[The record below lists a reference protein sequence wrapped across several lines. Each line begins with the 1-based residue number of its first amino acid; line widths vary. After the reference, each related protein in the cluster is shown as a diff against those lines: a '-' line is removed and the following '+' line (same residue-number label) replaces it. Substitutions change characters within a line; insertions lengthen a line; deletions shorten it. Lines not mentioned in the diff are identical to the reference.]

1 MVAGESSGR
10 PSRLSRLTRHPC
22 EDQAAWE
29 DLPFTST
36 DARRRHTVRPDVA
49 LPLPEK
55 VSRSE
60 KRRGSSL
67 TDKSVRPSFSAAQR
81 KPSINDVARIAGVSY
96 QTVSRVINNASDVST
111 ETRQRV
117 LSVIQDVG
125 YRRNRMAT
133 ALVTNRSTGVG
144 IVTSDSP
151 RLGPIGTLV
160 ALEKEARL
168 KGYGTAVVT
177 VEEPYEGSVE
187 NALETLE
194 DVGVAGIIVIAPLL
208 SMATPVWNAKVR
220 VPVEMIA
227 AGVSSTPDVVTYSE
241 NQELGARM
249 ATQYLIDLG
258 HTDIAHLGGSLEWFD
273 ARSRKRGWEG
283 ALRDA
288 GLTPGLYLEGDW
300 SPRWAYET
308 GLRLVSEG
316 RLPEAIFAVSDHSA
330 LGLVRALAEKGLRV
344 PEDASVVGF
353 DDVEGSDYF
362 RPPLTTVRQDFPAL
376 ARSSL
381 EVLLAAIE
389 GREVN
394 PSPSAPTLVVR
405 NSAARRR
412 RKGSN

>member
-1 MVAGESSGR
+1 MTGG
-10 PSRLSRLTRHPC
+10 SRGAPR
-22 EDQAAWE
+22 
-29 DLPFTST
+29 
-36 DARRRHTVRPDVA
+36 TV
-49 LPLPEK
+49 
-55 VSRSE
+55 
-60 KRRGSSL
+60 
-67 TDKSVRPSFSAAQR
+67 TNR

-96 QTVSRVINNASDVST
+96 QTVSRVINNASDVSA
-111 ETRQRV
+111 ETRQRI
-117 LSVIQDVG
+117 LDVIQEVG

-133 ALVTNRSTGVG
+133 ALVTNRSTAIG

-160 ALEKEARL
+160 ALEKEVRL

-187 NALETLE
+187 HALETLE
-194 DVGVAGIIVIAPLL
+194 DAGVAGIVVIAPLV

-241 NQELGARM
+241 DQELGARM
-249 ATQYLIDLG
+249 ATQHLIDLG

-288 GLTPGLYLEGDW
+288 GLAPGLHLEGDW

-308 GLRLVSEG
+308 ALRLIDE
-316 RLPEAIFAVSDHSA
+316 RALPEAIFAVSDHTA
-330 LGLVRALAEKGLRV
+330 LGLVRAMAERGLCV
-344 PEDASVVGF
+344 PEDVSVVGF

-376 ARSSL
+376 ARSGL

-394 PSPSAPTLVVR
+394 PSPSAPTLVIR
-405 NSAARRR
+405 DSAAPSRRER
-412 RKGSN
+412 RNERAARLRL

>member
-1 MVAGESSGR
+1 M
-10 PSRLSRLTRHPC
+10 
-22 EDQAAWE
+22 
-29 DLPFTST
+29 T
-36 DARRRHTVRPDVA
+36 DR
-49 LPLPEK
+49 
-55 VSRSE
+55 
-60 KRRGSSL
+60 
-67 TDKSVRPSFSAAQR
+67 SVRRSASAGRR

-96 QTVSRVINNASDVST
+96 QTVSRVINNASDVSA
-111 ETRQRV
+111 ETRQRI
-117 LSVIQDVG
+117 LAVIEDVG

-133 ALVTNRSTGVG
+133 ALVTNRPTTVG

-177 VEEPYEGSVE
+177 VEEPYGGSVE

-194 DVGVAGIIVIAPLL
+194 DAGVAGIVVIAPLV
-208 SMATPVWNAKVR
+208 SMATPVWNAKVQ

-227 AGVSSTPDVVTYSE
+227 AGVSSTADVVTYSE
-241 NQELGARM
+241 DQELGARM
-249 ATQYLIDLG
+249 ATQHLIDLG
-258 HTDIAHLGGSLEWFD
+258 HTDIAHLGGSSEWFD
-273 ARSRKRGWEG
+273 ARARKRGWEA

-308 GLRLVSEG
+308 GLRLIDEG
-316 RLPEAIFAVSDHSA
+316 DLPQAIFAVSDHSA
-330 LGLVRALAEKGLRV
+330 LGLVRALTERGLRV
-344 PEDASVVGF
+344 PEDVSVVGF

-389 GREVN
+389 GREVR

-405 NSAARRR
+405 DSAAPPSRSAPDR
-412 RKGSN
+412 